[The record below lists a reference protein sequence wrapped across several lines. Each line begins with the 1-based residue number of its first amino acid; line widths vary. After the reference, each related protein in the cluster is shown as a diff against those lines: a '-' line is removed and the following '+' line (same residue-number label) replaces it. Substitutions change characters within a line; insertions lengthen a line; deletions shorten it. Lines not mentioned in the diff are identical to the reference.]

1 MKKGTRNALLY
12 AAAAYLGY
20 RYYKKQQGKVQ
31 QAPSTTAG
39 NEPPTTPVAVKQ
51 ATSPVVSKPPASP
64 TFGGAS
70 ASYTKKVIELQ
81 FLLGVKADGIVGP
94 ITTKAA
100 ANYGILYPINS
111 LTIDRALA
119 AVKSTKN
126 KPTVSLP
133 WWVK

>member
-39 NEPPTTPVAVKQ
+39 NQPPTTPVAVKQ
-51 ATSPVVSKPPASP
+51 AAAPVVSKAPSSP

-70 ASYTKKVIELQ
+70 STYTTKVKQLQ
-81 FLLGVKADGIVGP
+81 TLLGVKADGIVGP
-94 ITTKAA
+94 ITIKAA
-100 ANYGILYPINS
+100 ATFGILYPINAT
-111 LTIDRALA
+111 TIDKALA
-119 AVKSTKN
+119 AVTAIKN
-126 KPTVSLP
+126 KPTVSFP
-133 WWVK
+133 WWTK